1 MEPHNARSMACYDV
15 AFPLMPLRTAA
26 DLGEAEL
33 RGFEDPVKLW
43 ELRWQ
48 EQG

>member
-1 MEPHNARSMACYDV
+1 MLV
-15 AFPLMPLRTAA
+15 APNDLRELAEGKDFLFA
-26 DLGEAEL
+26 DLGETEL

-48 EQG
+48 EDN

>member
-1 MEPHNARSMACYDV
+1 MFPSVFYLGRSLD
-15 AFPLMPLRTAA
+15 PLFATNEVWDRHAE
-26 DLGEAEL
+26 EAI

-48 EQG
+48 EAK